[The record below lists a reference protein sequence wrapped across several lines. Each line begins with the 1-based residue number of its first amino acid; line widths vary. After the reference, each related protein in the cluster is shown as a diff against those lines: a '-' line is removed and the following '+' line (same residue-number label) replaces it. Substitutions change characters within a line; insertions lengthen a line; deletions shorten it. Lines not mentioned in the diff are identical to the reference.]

1 VRQVA
6 STTRRPNSGVTNG
19 TRTRDIRHHKP
30 TLYQL
35 SYDHQGTLT
44 LAFLIA
50 SAHQFS
56 WHAGGM
62 NPAAGL
68 PDGIRVNSRLTIPA
82 DEVSWRYTASGGPG
96 GQHANTSNT
105 KAEVVFDVLASTT
118 LSETQK
124 VRIIAKLGSEI
135 RVACDSERSQLRN
148 RSLAQARLAKR
159 LAAALHV
166 PKMRRPT
173 KPSKGAVERRLQ
185 SKARNSERKQ
195 DRTGR
200 WD

>member
-6 STTRRPNSGVTNG
+6 CATRRPNTGVTNG

-35 SYDHQGTLT
+35 SYDHQGTPT

-50 SAHQFS
+50 FAHQFS

-62 NPAAGL
+62 NPAAL
-68 PDGIRVNSRLTIPA
+68 PDGIRVNARLTIPA
-82 DEVSWRYTASGGPG
+82 DEVTWRYTASGGPG

-105 KAEVVFDVLASTT
+105 KAEVVFDVLASAT
-118 LSETQK
+118 LSDTQK
-124 VRIIAKLGSEI
+124 ARIVAKLGSEI

-148 RSLAQARLAKR
+148 RSLAQARLAER

-166 PKMRRPT
+166 PKLRRPT

-185 SKARNSERKQ
+185 SKARNSARKQ
-195 DRTGR
+195 DRTGG